1 MCYEI
6 LRAEASAEGDKAVV
20 IPAPDGP
27 GCTSMSAASESVVEA
42 AAAVVE
48 ATGVRGRHEVDS
60 RVGHQVGLEFGECRR

>member
-1 MCYEI
+1 MRYYEPR
-6 LRAEASAEGDKAVV
+6 LRQRATKRWSSRR
-20 IPAPDGP
+20 PDGP